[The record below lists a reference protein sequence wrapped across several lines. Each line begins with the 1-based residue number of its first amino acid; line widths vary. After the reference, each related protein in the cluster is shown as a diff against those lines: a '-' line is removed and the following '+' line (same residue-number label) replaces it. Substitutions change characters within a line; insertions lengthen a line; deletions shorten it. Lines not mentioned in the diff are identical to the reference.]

1 MKHMTKSNFAA
12 AVLAASSVVVLAF
25 SPALA
30 QRSAVQPGN
39 YWEVS
44 DIKTEPGQSENYAD
58 YLKTKWRA
66 QQEFAKSKGYILDYH
81 VLSNAYPRADEPD
94 LFLVV
99 IFKDWPSNAEAQRRQ
114 DEFVAMMK
122 ADEHALAA
130 ASGQRGPMRKLLGQS
145 LLQEMEFTK

>member
-1 MKHMTKSNFAA
+1 MTFYSKIRCGSV
-12 AVLAASSVVVLAF
+12 AVAVSALLAF
-25 SPALA
+25 SPATA
-30 QRSAVQPGN
+30 QRSSVTPGN

-44 DIKTEPGQSENYAD
+44 DIKTEPGQFENYAD

-81 VLSNAYPRADEPD
+81 VLQNSYPRADEAN

-99 IFKDWPSNAEAQRRQ
+99 IFKDWPSNAEAQRQQ

-122 ADEHALAA
+122 ADEHTLSAQ
-130 ASGQRGPMRKLLGQS
+130 SGARGPMRKQLSQS
-145 LLQEMEFTK
+145 LLQELEFTK